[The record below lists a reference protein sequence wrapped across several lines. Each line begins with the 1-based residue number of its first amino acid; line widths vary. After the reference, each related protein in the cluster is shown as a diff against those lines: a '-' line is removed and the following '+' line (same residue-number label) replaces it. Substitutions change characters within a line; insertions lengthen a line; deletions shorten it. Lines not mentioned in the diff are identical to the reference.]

1 MEIASGEGIGH
12 VPPGVPSSFIFIVPV
27 LCCCCCFFFII
38 VAAMMMIVVRPSSC
52 VLADRALAAVR
63 SARPMRK
70 YTTL

>member
-1 MEIASGEGIGH
+1 M
-12 VPPGVPSSFIFIVPV
+12 
-27 LCCCCCFFFII
+27 LLLFFII

-70 YTTL
+70 YTTHVVMTKKTTLAD